1 MDEILDIVDDQ
12 NYVIGKA
19 PREKVHREGLQHR
32 SAHVFIF
39 NSKGELYLQKRARSK
54 KEHPGYYDSS
64 AAGHV
69 SEGES
74 YLICAIRELKE
85 ELGIDETALTPVGTQ
100 KVPDGLS
107 VEHARLF
114 LSYSDK
120 NPHPD
125 PKEVDSGGFV
135 TIGEVDEWIGEK
147 EKPFTPAFLLFL
159 QRFRQ
164 QIQDWK
170 KIKGLP

>member
-1 MDEILDIVDDQ
+1 MDEILDIVDDK
-12 NYVIGKA
+12 NCVIGKA
-19 PREKVHREGLQHR
+19 PREKIHREGLQHR

-39 NSKGELYLQKRARSK
+39 NSKSELYLQKRARSK

-74 YLICAIRELKE
+74 YLNCAIRELKE
-85 ELGIDETALTPVGTQ
+85 ELEIDETALIPVGTQ
-100 KVPDGLS
+100 KVSDGLCI
-107 VEHARLF
+107 EHARLF

-125 PKEVDSGGFV
+125 PQEVESGSFV
-135 TIGEVDEWIGEK
+135 TIREVDNWIEK
-147 EKPFTPAFLLFL
+147 KKKPFTPAFLLFL
-159 QRFRQ
+159 QNFRIY
-164 QIQDWK
+164 IQDWK
-170 KIKGLP
+170 KMKGLP